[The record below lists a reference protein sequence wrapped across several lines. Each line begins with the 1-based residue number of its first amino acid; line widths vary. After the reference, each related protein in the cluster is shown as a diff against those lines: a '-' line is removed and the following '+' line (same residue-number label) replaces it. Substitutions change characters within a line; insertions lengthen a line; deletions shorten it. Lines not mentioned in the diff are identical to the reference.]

1 MDAFCWNQYYVTRLK
16 EIDDQHMRLV
26 TMINRLGNMVATPME
41 DHHA

>member
-1 MDAFCWNQYYVTRLK
+1 
-16 EIDDQHMRLV
+16 MRLV